1 MRVYDHNFPIP
12 NTIAQG
18 IRKCM
23 SVDCGP
29 LFVIDKT
36 PCGMVRVHPSD
47 IALMALVSGV
57 GKSGNKMSVC
67 MNIWNGYLFSF

>member
-1 MRVYDHNFPIP
+1 MRLYDHNFPIP

-18 IRKCM
+18 IRNCM

-36 PCGMVRVHPSD
+36 PCGMVSVHWCV
-47 IALMALVSGV
+47 IVLMALVSGESKT
-57 GKSGNKMSVC
+57 GSKMSVY
-67 MNIWNGYLFSF
+67 MDIWNVYSVTF

>member
-18 IRKCM
+18 IRKSM

-29 LFVIDKT
+29 LFVIDKM
-36 PCGMVRVHPSD
+36 PCGMVSVHWCD
-47 IALMALVSGV
+47 IVLMALVSGV
-57 GKSGNKMSVC
+57 GKSGNKMSDC
-67 MNIWNGYLFSF
+67 MNIWKGYLVSF